1 MDVVALLAAGDPA
14 PEIEARRRDGGV
26 VRLSQLRGRH
36 VLVYFYPKDDTPG
49 CTTEACTLNDSLQ
62 DLAGAGADVIG
73 VSTDSW
79 ESHSRFQEKYGLQ
92 FALASDRDRTIADAY
107 GVGRTLGIL
116 PILQRVSFL
125 VGPEGTI
132 VEVWPSVKVSDHA
145 AEVLEAV
152 RSHSG
157 TGGGTSATP

>member
-1 MDVVALLAAGDPA
+1 MTLLQVGDPA
-14 PEIEARRRDGGV
+14 PDIEARRRDGSV
-26 VRLSQLRGRH
+26 VRLSELRGRH

-79 ESHSRFQEKYGLQ
+79 ESHGRFQEKYGLE
-92 FALASDRDRTIADAY
+92 FALAADRDREIADAY

-116 PILQRVSFL
+116 PLSQRVSFL
-125 VGPEGTI
+125 VGPQGA
-132 VEVWPSVKVSDHA
+132 VVQVWPSVKAADHA
-145 AEVLEAV
+145 AEVLTAV
-152 RSHSG
+152 RSH
-157 TGGGTSATP
+157 GTSGSGARA